1 MATPKKFH
9 TLVELQQK
17 KGKLFEVF
25 GNLTQPPNWFH
36 SEYLKCPK
44 AVNLEA
50 WLVEAIFGQDGE
62 HIPHVE
68 CVTHTLLHVNR
79 WNPDGEAEIL
89 IFGRPYYQQ
98 DVSEMIM
105 NLADHFRQLRMQST
119 GGRGMGRAIPLKAP
133 LFGRDPE
140 VSPLQ
145 SRPRLGG
152 ERVSSL
158 QGSEKAATQET
169 GTQGSPAKVPETGT
183 QQPPDL
189 EVQETGTQPPT
200 KAAED
205 PVTRL

>member
-17 KGKLFEVF
+17 EGKLFEVF

-50 WLVEAIFGQDGE
+50 WLVEAIFGLDGE

-79 WNPDGEAEIL
+79 WNPEGEAEIL

-105 NLADHFRQLRMQST
+105 NLADHFRQLRMQS
-119 GGRGMGRAIPLKAP
+119 
-133 LFGRDPE
+133 
-140 VSPLQ
+140 
-145 SRPRLGG
+145 
-152 ERVSSL
+152 
-158 QGSEKAATQET
+158 SEKAATQET